1 TVIRSCGS
9 RALEFWVLERAANI
23 SVSPPTRPK
32 NIRPIKIRRETVCSC
47 GVSPKDRP
55 TVPMAEAVSNRLS
68 RIGCPSIRLIT
79 SPPARNSP
87 RYIAKIVA
95 AWEMV
100 SLEIRRLK
108 KCGYSLRRKTASAFA
123 RRTASVVVFMPPAV
137 EPGEPPMSISMV
149 IIVCPLSLIAVKS
162 AVLKPAVRGVT

>member
-1 TVIRSCGS
+1 M
-9 RALEFWVLERAANI
+9 LERAANI
-23 SVSPPTRPK
+23 SVRPPTRPK
-32 NIRPIKIRRETVCSC
+32 NIRPIKIKRETVCSC

-100 SLEIRRLK
+100 SLEILYGDNVFE
-108 KCGYSLRRKTASAFA
+108 KCGINRDGA
-123 RRTASVVVFMPPAV
+123 
-137 EPGEPPMSISMV
+137 GEV
-149 IIVCPLSLIAVKS
+149 G
-162 AVLKPAVRGVT
+162 KPRYFNGKRHF